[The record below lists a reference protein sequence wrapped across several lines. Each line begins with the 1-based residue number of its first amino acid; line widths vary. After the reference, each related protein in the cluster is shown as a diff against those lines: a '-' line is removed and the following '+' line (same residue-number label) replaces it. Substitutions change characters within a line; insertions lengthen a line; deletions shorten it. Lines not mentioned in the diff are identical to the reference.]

1 MPHTLLF
8 KETSAKISFGGT
20 HDAKERMVLVKLEK
34 AKLACHWTWNTK
46 DETCG
51 ICQMPFDGCCPDC
64 KIPGDDCPIVW
75 GPCEHSFHLH
85 CILKWLNSRQHCP
98 LCRREWHFN

>member
-64 KIPGDDCPIVW
+64 KIPGDDCPI
-75 GPCEHSFHLH
+75 GRR
-85 CILKWLNSRQHCP
+85 NSWTMVSTQGCS
-98 LCRREWHFN
+98 